1 MFHNREWF
9 TLGGWGSFGAAQ
21 RGALNRCATNAVEED
36 WENQSRLRKEE
47 LMPELEVEGAGTF
60 DVDEDRRLV
69 LAIKE
74 DAGVNIMHS
83 CEGYARCS
91 TCRVEF
97 LEGDP
102 EDMTQAE
109 LRMLEMRD
117 LVGEARLSCQILCEH
132 DMKVRVLMT
141 VESVGASD
149 PGGIPT
155 EEVTPEGIFDER
167 PY

>member
-1 MFHNREWF
+1 
-9 TLGGWGSFGAAQ
+9 
-21 RGALNRCATNAVEED
+21 
-36 WENQSRLRKEE
+36 
-47 LMPELEVEGAGTF
+47 MPELEVEGHGTF
-60 DVDEDRRLV
+60 DVEEDKRLL
-69 LAIKE
+69 LAIEE
-74 DAGVNIMHS
+74 DAGVDIMHS

-141 VESVGASD
+141 VSGVGASD
-149 PGGIPT
+149 PGGIP
-155 EEVTPEGIFDER
+155 EEEITPDPIYDDR

>member
-1 MFHNREWF
+1 
-9 TLGGWGSFGAAQ
+9 
-21 RGALNRCATNAVEED
+21 
-36 WENQSRLRKEE
+36 
-47 LMPELEVEGAGTF
+47 MPELEVEGAGTF
-60 DVDEDRRLV
+60 DVEEDKRLV
-69 LAIKE
+69 LAIEE
-74 DAGVNIMHS
+74 DAGVDIMHS

-117 LVGEARLSCQILCEH
+117 LVGEARLSCQVLCEH

-141 VESVGASD
+141 ASGVGASD
-149 PGGIPT
+149 PGGIP
-155 EEVTPEGIFDER
+155 EEEITPDPIYDER

>member
-1 MFHNREWF
+1 
-9 TLGGWGSFGAAQ
+9 
-21 RGALNRCATNAVEED
+21 
-36 WENQSRLRKEE
+36 
-47 LMPELEVEGAGTF
+47 MPDLEVEDVGTF
-60 DVDEDRRLV
+60 DVPEDKRLV

-74 DAGVNIMHS
+74 EAGVDIMHS

-91 TCRVEF
+91 TCRVEV

-149 PGGIPT
+149 PGGIPA
-155 EEVTPEGIFDER
+155 EEVTPEAIFDER

>member
-1 MFHNREWF
+1 
-9 TLGGWGSFGAAQ
+9 
-21 RGALNRCATNAVEED
+21 
-36 WENQSRLRKEE
+36 
-47 LMPELEVEGAGTF
+47 MPELEVEGAGTF

-69 LAIKE
+69 MAIEE
-74 DAGVNIMHS
+74 DAGVDIMHS
-83 CEGYARCS
+83 CEGFARCS

-117 LVGEARLSCQILCEH
+117 LVGEARLSCQILVEH

-141 VESVGASD
+141 VSGTGANS
-149 PGGIPT
+149 PGGVPE
-155 EEVTPEGIFDER
+155 EEVTPEPIYDER

>member
-1 MFHNREWF
+1 
-9 TLGGWGSFGAAQ
+9 
-21 RGALNRCATNAVEED
+21 
-36 WENQSRLRKEE
+36 
-47 LMPELEVEGAGTF
+47 MPELEVEGVGTF

-69 LAIKE
+69 LAIEE

-83 CEGYARCS
+83 CEGFARCS

-117 LVGEARLSCQILCEH
+117 LVGEARLSCQILVEH

-141 VESVGASD
+141 VSGTGANS
-149 PGGIPT
+149 PGGKP
-155 EEVTPEGIFDER
+155 EEEITPPPIYIER

>member
-1 MFHNREWF
+1 
-9 TLGGWGSFGAAQ
+9 
-21 RGALNRCATNAVEED
+21 
-36 WENQSRLRKEE
+36 
-47 LMPELEVEGAGTF
+47 MPELEVEGAGTF
-60 DVDEDRRLV
+60 DVEEDKRLV
-69 LAIKE
+69 LAIEE
-74 DAGVNIMHS
+74 DAGVDIMHS

-91 TCRVEF
+91 TCRVEV

-117 LVGEARLSCQILCEH
+117 LVGEARLSCQVLCEH

-141 VESVGASD
+141 VSGVGASD
-149 PGGIPT
+149 PGGIP
-155 EEVTPEGIFDER
+155 EEEITPDPIYDDR

>member
-1 MFHNREWF
+1 
-9 TLGGWGSFGAAQ
+9 
-21 RGALNRCATNAVEED
+21 
-36 WENQSRLRKEE
+36 
-47 LMPELEVEGAGTF
+47 MPELEVEGVGTF
-60 DVDEDRRLV
+60 DVDEDKRLV

-74 DAGVNIMHS
+74 EAGVDIMHS

-91 TCRVEF
+91 TCRVEV

-132 DMKVRVLMT
+132 DMKVRPLMT
-141 VESVGASD
+141 VESVGAEE
-149 PGGIPT
+149 PGGKP
-155 EEVTPEGIFDER
+155 EEELTPEPMWVER

>member
-1 MFHNREWF
+1 
-9 TLGGWGSFGAAQ
+9 
-21 RGALNRCATNAVEED
+21 
-36 WENQSRLRKEE
+36 
-47 LMPELEVEGAGTF
+47 MPELEVEGYGTF
-60 DVDEDRRLV
+60 DVEEDKRLL
-69 LAIKE
+69 LAIEE
-74 DAGVNIMHS
+74 DAGVDIMHS

-91 TCRVEF
+91 TCRVEV

-117 LVGEARLSCQILCEH
+117 LVGEARLSCQILLEH

-141 VESVGASD
+141 VSGVGASD
-149 PGGIPT
+149 PGGIP
-155 EEVTPEGIFDER
+155 EEEITPDPIYDER

>member
-1 MFHNREWF
+1 
-9 TLGGWGSFGAAQ
+9 
-21 RGALNRCATNAVEED
+21 
-36 WENQSRLRKEE
+36 
-47 LMPELEVEGAGTF
+47 MPKLEVEGAGTF

-69 LAIKE
+69 LAIE
-74 DAGVNIMHS
+74 EEAGVDIMHV
-83 CEGYARCS
+83 CEGFARCS

-97 LEGDP
+97 LEGEP

-141 VESVGASD
+141 VSSVGASD
-149 PGGIPT
+149 PGGVPE
-155 EEVTPEGIFDER
+155 EEVTPEPIYDER